1 MELVERISALENEQK
16 LVKSEIKKVLIDLRE
31 MMNAAENPFSYLEQ
45 LQEAGV
51 GGVDKKRLEKLE
63 EDVKRLKEMG
73 MDGGNEIEERI
84 KKLEETM
91 EELKEI
97 GNGIDEE
104 KLKNLEDD
112 MQELKELSNAEVEQ
126 LKNLEAAIE
135 KLAEAET
142 ETQTQAQTQL
152 QSEKPIIHNPMTAAS
167 AASASESESELKKIG
182 AGTGI
187 GTGTAGMGIDSESA
201 IVDTVTLAQLMQWAD
216 TALNLI
222 GAEKLNQI
230 VELYEL
236 TGRISREMKN
246 TILKVAELPDAVLS
260 PEKGHIEMR
269 HCIIALLDL
278 HRILTGEHHD
288 LFALLEKLCN
298 DYNYSCNP
306 LSLNE
311 NESESE
317 NEKKK

>member
-16 LVKSEIKKVLIDLRE
+16 LMKSEIKKVLIDLRE
-31 MMNAAENPFSYLEQ
+31 MMNTAENPFSYLEQ

-51 GGVDKKRLEKLE
+51 GGVDRKRLEKLE
-63 EDVKRLKEMG
+63 ADVKQLKEMG

-97 GNGIDEE
+97 DNGIDEE

-126 LKNLEAAIE
+126 LRNLEAAIE

-142 ETQTQAQTQL
+142 ETQTQL
-152 QSEKPIIHNPMTAAS
+152 QSEKPIIHNPMTTAS

-182 AGTGI
+182 
-187 GTGTAGMGIDSESA
+187 TGTAGMGIGSESA

-216 TALNLI
+216 TTLNLI

-236 TGRISREMKN
+236 TGCISREMKN

-298 DYNYSCNP
+298 DYNCNP

-311 NESESE
+311 NE
-317 NEKKK
+317 KKK

>member
-31 MMNAAENPFSYLEQ
+31 MMNTAENPFSYLEQ

-51 GGVDKKRLEKLE
+51 GGVDRKRLEKLE
-63 EDVKRLKEMG
+63 EDVKQLKEMG

-126 LKNLEAAIE
+126 LRNLEAAIE
-135 KLAEAET
+135 KLAET
-142 ETQTQAQTQL
+142 ETQAQTQTQL

-167 AASASESESELKKIG
+167 AASASESELKKIG

-187 GTGTAGMGIDSESA
+187 GTGTAGMGIGSESA

-298 DYNYSCNP
+298 DYNCNP

-311 NESESE
+311 NESE

>member
-51 GGVDKKRLEKLE
+51 GGVDRKRLEKLE
-63 EDVKRLKEMG
+63 EDVKQLKEMG

-187 GTGTAGMGIDSESA
+187 GTGTAGMGIGSESA

-298 DYNYSCNP
+298 DYNCNP

-311 NESESE
+311 NE
-317 NEKKK
+317 KKK

>member
-31 MMNAAENPFSYLEQ
+31 MMNTAENPFSYLEQ

-51 GGVDKKRLEKLE
+51 GGVDRKRLEKLE
-63 EDVKRLKEMG
+63 EDVKQLKEMG

-91 EELKEI
+91 EELKEF

-126 LKNLEAAIE
+126 LRNLEAAIE

-142 ETQTQAQTQL
+142 ETQTQTQL
-152 QSEKPIIHNPMTAAS
+152 QSEKPIIHNPMTTAS

-182 AGTGI
+182 
-187 GTGTAGMGIDSESA
+187 TGTAGMGIGSESA

-216 TALNLI
+216 TTLNLI

-236 TGRISREMKN
+236 TGCISREMKN

-298 DYNYSCNP
+298 DYNCNP

-311 NESESE
+311 NE
-317 NEKKK
+317 KKK

>member
-31 MMNAAENPFSYLEQ
+31 MMNTAENPFSYLEQ

-51 GGVDKKRLEKLE
+51 GGVDRKRLEKLE
-63 EDVKRLKEMG
+63 EDVKQLKEMG

-91 EELKEI
+91 EELKEF

-126 LKNLEAAIE
+126 LRNLEAAIE

-152 QSEKPIIHNPMTAAS
+152 QSEKPIIHNPMTTAS

-182 AGTGI
+182 
-187 GTGTAGMGIDSESA
+187 TGTAGMGIGSESA

-216 TALNLI
+216 TTLNLI

-236 TGRISREMKN
+236 TGCISREMKN

-298 DYNYSCNP
+298 DYNCNP

-311 NESESE
+311 NE
-317 NEKKK
+317 KKK

>member
-31 MMNAAENPFSYLEQ
+31 MMNTAENPFSYLEQ

-63 EDVKRLKEMG
+63 EDVKQLKEMG

-91 EELKEI
+91 EELKEF

-126 LKNLEAAIE
+126 LRNLEAAIE

-152 QSEKPIIHNPMTAAS
+152 QSEKPIIHNPMTTAS

-182 AGTGI
+182 
-187 GTGTAGMGIDSESA
+187 TAGMGIGSESA

-216 TALNLI
+216 ITLNLI

-236 TGRISREMKN
+236 TGCISREMKN

-298 DYNYSCNP
+298 DYNCNP

-311 NESESE
+311 NE
-317 NEKKK
+317 KKK

>member
-16 LVKSEIKKVLIDLRE
+16 LMKSEIKKVLIDLRE
-31 MMNAAENPFSYLEQ
+31 MMNTAENPFSYLEQ

-51 GGVDKKRLEKLE
+51 GGVDRKRLEKLE
-63 EDVKRLKEMG
+63 EDVKQLKEMG

-97 GNGIDEE
+97 DNGIDEE

-112 MQELKELSNAEVEQ
+112 LQELKELSNAEVEQ
-126 LKNLEAAIE
+126 LRNLEAAIE

-142 ETQTQAQTQL
+142 ETQTQL
-152 QSEKPIIHNPMTAAS
+152 QSEEPIIHNPMTAAS
-167 AASASESESELKKIG
+167 ESESESELKKIG
-182 AGTGI
+182 DGTGT
-187 GTGTAGMGIDSESA
+187 GTGTAGMGIGSESA

-236 TGRISREMKN
+236 TGCISREMKN

-269 HCIIALLDL
+269 HCIIALFEL

-298 DYNYSCNP
+298 DYNCNP

-311 NESESE
+311 SESE
-317 NEKKK
+317 KKKQSIDTD

>member
-16 LVKSEIKKVLIDLRE
+16 LMKSEIKKVLIDLRE
-31 MMNAAENPFSYLEQ
+31 MMNTAENPFSYLEQ
-45 LQEAGV
+45 LQEAGA
-51 GGVDKKRLEKLE
+51 GGVDRKRLEKLE

-112 MQELKELSNAEVEQ
+112 MRELKELSNAEVEQ
-126 LKNLEAAIE
+126 LRNLEAAIE
-135 KLAEAET
+135 KLAET

-152 QSEKPIIHNPMTAAS
+152 QSEEPIIHNPMTA
-167 AASASESESELKKIG
+167 ASESESELKKIG
-182 AGTGI
+182 
-187 GTGTAGMGIDSESA
+187 TAGMGIGSESA

-317 NEKKK
+317 KKK

>member
-16 LVKSEIKKVLIDLRE
+16 LMKSEIKKVLIDLRE
-31 MMNAAENPFSYLEQ
+31 MMNTAENPFSYLEQ

-51 GGVDKKRLEKLE
+51 GGVDRKRLEKLE
-63 EDVKRLKEMG
+63 ADVKQLKEMG

-97 GNGIDEE
+97 DNGIDEE

-126 LKNLEAAIE
+126 LRNLEAAIE

-152 QSEKPIIHNPMTAAS
+152 QSEKPIIHNPMTTAS

-182 AGTGI
+182 
-187 GTGTAGMGIDSESA
+187 TGTAGMGIGSESA

-216 TALNLI
+216 TTLNLI

-236 TGRISREMKN
+236 TGCISREMKN

-288 LFALLEKLCN
+288 LFALLEKLCD
-298 DYNYSCNP
+298 DYKCNP

-311 NESESE
+311 NE

>member
-16 LVKSEIKKVLIDLRE
+16 LMKSEIKKVLIDLRE
-31 MMNAAENPFSYLEQ
+31 MMNTAENPFSYLEQ

-51 GGVDKKRLEKLE
+51 GGVDRKRLEKLE
-63 EDVKRLKEMG
+63 ADVKQLKEMG

-97 GNGIDEE
+97 DNGIDEE

-126 LKNLEAAIE
+126 LRNLEAAIE

-142 ETQTQAQTQL
+142 ETQTQL
-152 QSEKPIIHNPMTAAS
+152 QSEKPIIHNPMTTAS
-167 AASASESESELKKIG
+167 AASASESELKKIGAG

-187 GTGTAGMGIDSESA
+187 GTGTAGMGIGSESA

-216 TALNLI
+216 TTLNLI

-236 TGRISREMKN
+236 TGCISREMKN

-288 LFALLEKLCN
+288 LFALLEKLCD
-298 DYNYSCNP
+298 DYKCNP

-311 NESESE
+311 NE

>member
-31 MMNAAENPFSYLEQ
+31 MMNTAENPFSYLEQ

-51 GGVDKKRLEKLE
+51 GGVDRKRLEKLE
-63 EDVKRLKEMG
+63 EDVKQLKEMG

-91 EELKEI
+91 EELKEF

-126 LKNLEAAIE
+126 LRNLEAAIE

-142 ETQTQAQTQL
+142 ETQTQTQL
-152 QSEKPIIHNPMTAAS
+152 QSEKPIIHNPMTTAS

-182 AGTGI
+182 
-187 GTGTAGMGIDSESA
+187 TGTAGMGIGSESA

-236 TGRISREMKN
+236 TGCISREMKN

-298 DYNYSCNP
+298 DYNCNP

-311 NESESE
+311 SE

>member
-31 MMNAAENPFSYLEQ
+31 MMNTAENPFSYLEQ

-51 GGVDKKRLEKLE
+51 GGVDRKRLEKLE
-63 EDVKRLKEMG
+63 EDVKQLKEMG

-91 EELKEI
+91 EELKEF

-142 ETQTQAQTQL
+142 ETQTQL

-167 AASASESESELKKIG
+167 AASASESESEPKK
-182 AGTGI
+182 I
-187 GTGTAGMGIDSESA
+187 GTGTAGMGIGSESA

-216 TALNLI
+216 TTLNLI

-236 TGRISREMKN
+236 TGCISREMKN

-298 DYNYSCNP
+298 DYNCNP

-311 NESESE
+311 NE
-317 NEKKK
+317 KKK

>member
-16 LVKSEIKKVLIDLRE
+16 LMKSEIKKVLIDLRE
-31 MMNAAENPFSYLEQ
+31 MMNTAENPFSYLEQ

-51 GGVDKKRLEKLE
+51 GGVDRKRLEKLE
-63 EDVKRLKEMG
+63 ADVKQLKEMG

-97 GNGIDEE
+97 DNGIDEE

-126 LKNLEAAIE
+126 LRNLEAAIE
-135 KLAEAET
+135 ELAET

-152 QSEKPIIHNPMTAAS
+152 QSEKPIIHNPMTTAS

-182 AGTGI
+182 
-187 GTGTAGMGIDSESA
+187 TGTAGMGIGSESA

-216 TALNLI
+216 TTLNLI

-236 TGRISREMKN
+236 TGCISREMKN

-288 LFALLEKLCN
+288 LFALLEKLCD
-298 DYNYSCNP
+298 DYKCNP

-311 NESESE
+311 NE

>member
-31 MMNAAENPFSYLEQ
+31 MMNTAENPFSYLEQ

-51 GGVDKKRLEKLE
+51 GGVDRKRLEKLE
-63 EDVKRLKEMG
+63 EDVKQLKEMG

-91 EELKEI
+91 EELKEF

-126 LKNLEAAIE
+126 LRNLEAAIE

-142 ETQTQAQTQL
+142 ETQTQL

-167 AASASESESELKKIG
+167 AASASESESEPKK
-182 AGTGI
+182 I
-187 GTGTAGMGIDSESA
+187 GTGTAGMGIGSESA

-216 TALNLI
+216 TTLNLI

-236 TGRISREMKN
+236 TGCISREMKN

-298 DYNYSCNP
+298 DYNCNP

-311 NESESE
+311 NE
-317 NEKKK
+317 KKK

>member
-31 MMNAAENPFSYLEQ
+31 MMNTAENPFSYLEQ

-51 GGVDKKRLEKLE
+51 GGVDRKRLEKLE
-63 EDVKRLKEMG
+63 EDVKQLKEMG

-91 EELKEI
+91 EELKEF

-126 LKNLEAAIE
+126 LRNLEAAIE

-142 ETQTQAQTQL
+142 ETQTQTQL
-152 QSEKPIIHNPMTAAS
+152 QSEKPIIHNPMTTAS

-182 AGTGI
+182 
-187 GTGTAGMGIDSESA
+187 TGTAGMGIGSESA

-216 TALNLI
+216 TTLNLI

-236 TGRISREMKN
+236 TGCISREMKN

-298 DYNYSCNP
+298 DYNCNP

-311 NESESE
+311 SE